1 MLRARIATRAQAR
14 IVLALPRRTART
26 FGGWSERMGLLAD
39 PQFVGEGPAE
49 TEIAAS
55 LGGSEPEYVQVG
67 L

>member
-1 MLRARIATRAQAR
+1 
-14 IVLALPRRTART
+14 VLALPRRTART

-55 LGGSEPEYVQVG
+55 LGGSEPEYGQVG